1 MKPQNLS
8 YHFVLYISGRFK
20 RYSFLI
26 SIQYVNFIEES
37 MLRKIQGLL
46 EKFVDTGIYGK
57 ITVYFEIKRMFYQ
70 MTSHPKSRWFWF
82 FKIYSDHYF
91 AWIRYTE
98 NYFAYS
104 RRQVTSNNWKAN
116 LSLFLKGSTF
126 FNNPRCY
133 IISSYKTNYI
143 FKKKWLAKSWGVRK
157 KN

>member
-1 MKPQNLS
+1 M
-8 YHFVLYISGRFK
+8 
-20 RYSFLI
+20 LI
-26 SIQYVNFIEES
+26 FIEELVS

-46 EKFVDTGIYGK
+46 DKFVDTGIYGK
-57 ITVYFEIKRMFYQ
+57 FLCILKENVCFIKWLFIQ
-70 MTSHPKSRWFWF
+70 KADDFDIF

-98 NYFAYS
+98 NHFAYS

-116 LSLFLKGSTF
+116 MSPFLKGSPF